1 MKDLILLLF
10 LSLPFMG
17 STQLDK
23 SWEGVFSG
31 ELQSANLKGSKVSYH
46 MELHIKPLNSGTH
59 EWIIVYGED
68 SLRQERNYQLIHKEG
83 NSFVLDEQNSILIP
97 MSMHNNSLH
106 SVFEVQG
113 NLLHVIYTLNQDK
126 ITFSLISAGK
136 KEESGGEK
144 DENEQEIPVVT
155 TFVTS
160 AFQTAE
166 LIRQ

>member
-1 MKDLILLLF
+1 MKDVIKLLF
-10 LSLPFMG
+10 IILPFLG
-17 STQLDK
+17 FGQLDK
-23 SWEGVFSG
+23 SWEGIYTGVLHS
-31 ELQSANLKGSKVSYH
+31 ENLKGSKVSYH

-97 MSMHNNSLH
+97 MSLHNNSLH

-113 NLLHVIYTLNQDK
+113 NLLHAIYTLKKDT
-126 ITFSLISAGK
+126 IIFTLISAGK

-144 DENEQEIPVVT
+144 DENNQEIPVVT
-155 TFVTS
+155 TYTTS

-166 LIRQ
+166 LKRQ